1 MQVMGF
7 KQKIVKLSLIDS
19 KDESFRITTQK
30 NIDHLMDSID
40 NVGVLNFPLLI
51 EKRSGYKIVCGFRR
65 IEACRRLSW
74 TDVEV
79 RILDVDTKRLE
90 CIKYAITDNSL
101 QRPLNLIEQSRS
113 IDMLFDFYKDFSS
126 LGKELSD
133 MGLPEN
139 QSIIKKIKE
148 LCHLS
153 GSVQNGILS
162 NTISLTMALELGRMQ
177 QKAGEVFAKLF
188 ETLKLGLNK
197 QREILTL
204 AKEISL
210 REDIPVLKVIENNIL
225 QKILTNEDLDRNQKI
240 SKIRIYLKQRR
251 FPVITAAEKEFE
263 GHLKKLKL
271 GNGIKLIPPDNFEG
285 NTYFLKI
292 SFKNLIE
299 LKDRKVN
306 FDALIQNPSLKN
318 ILDRPT

>member
-1 MQVMGF
+1 MGF

-19 KDESFRITTQK
+19 KDESFHITTQK

-40 NVGVLNFPLLI
+40 NMGLLNLPLLI
-51 EKRSGYKIVCGFRR
+51 EKKSGYKIVCGFRR
-65 IEACRRLSW
+65 IEACRRLGW
-74 TDVEV
+74 IDVEV

-90 CIKYAITDNSL
+90 CIKYAITDNSF

-113 IDMLFDFYKDFSS
+113 INMLFDFYKDFSS

-148 LCHLS
+148 LCHLP
-153 GSVQNGILS
+153 GFVQKGILS

-177 QKAGEVFAKLF
+177 QEAGEVFTKLF

-210 REDIPVLKVIENNIL
+210 REDISILKVIENNIL
-225 QKILTNEDLDRNQKI
+225 QKILNNEDIDRNQKI
-240 SKIRIYLKQRR
+240 SKIRFYLKQQR
-251 FPVITAAEKEFE
+251 FPVITAAEKEFDK
-263 GHLKKLKL
+263 HLKKLKL

-285 NTYFLKI
+285 RTYYLNI
-292 SFKNLIE
+292 SFRNLIE
-299 LKDRKVN
+299 LKDRKEN
-306 FDALIQNPSLKN
+306 FDAFIRNPSLRK
-318 ILDRPT
+318 ILDRLT

>member
-1 MQVMGF
+1 MGF

-19 KDESFRITTQK
+19 KDESFRVTTQK
-30 NIDHLMDSID
+30 NIDHLMNSI
-40 NVGVLNFPLLI
+40 NHVGVLNFPLLI
-51 EKRSGYKIVCGFRR
+51 EKSSGYKIVCGFRR
-65 IEACRRLSW
+65 IEACRRLNW

-113 IDMLFDFYKDFSS
+113 IDMLFDFYKDFSI

-251 FPVITAAEKEFE
+251 FPIITAAEKEFE
-263 GHLKKLKL
+263 KHLKKLKL

-285 NTYFLKI
+285 NNYFLKI

>member
-1 MQVMGF
+1 MGF

-30 NIDHLMDSID
+30 NIDYLMDSIN

-51 EKRSGYKIVCGFRR
+51 ETKSGYRIVCGFRR
-65 IEACRRLSW
+65 IEACRRLGW

-101 QRPLNLIEQSRS
+101 QRSLNLIEQSRS
-113 IDMLFDFYKDFSS
+113 INMLFDFYKNFSS

-139 QSIIKKIKE
+139 QSIIKKIQK

-263 GHLKKLKL
+263 KHLKKLKL

-299 LKDRKVN
+299 LKDRKAS
-306 FDALIQNPSLKN
+306 FDAFIQNPSLRK
-318 ILDRPT
+318 ILDRLT